1 MDEGGGSDQGMRIL
15 SYLVAGLLVYGGVGW
30 VLDYLFATTF
40 IFPLGIIVGAAA
52 GIYMVIMRYGR
63 LS

>member
-30 VLDYLFATTF
+30 VLDYLFTTTF